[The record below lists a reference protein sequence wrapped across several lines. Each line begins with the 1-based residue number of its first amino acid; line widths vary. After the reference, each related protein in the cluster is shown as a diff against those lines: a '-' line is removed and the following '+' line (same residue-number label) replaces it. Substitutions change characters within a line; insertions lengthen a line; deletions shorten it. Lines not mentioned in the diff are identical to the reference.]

1 MRAQTVRGGA
11 HRAGLAALCYHGM
24 VQGLRLLAAEPAASE
39 PSPTPRRS
47 ELCTDAVVRQLANM
61 ILRVQSEAMHV
72 Y

>member
-1 MRAQTVRGGA
+1 MRAQTVHGGA

-24 VQGLRLLAAEPAASE
+24 VQGLRLFAAESPASE
-39 PSPTPRRS
+39 PSPAPRRS
-47 ELCTDAVVRQLANM
+47 EICADAVVRQLANM